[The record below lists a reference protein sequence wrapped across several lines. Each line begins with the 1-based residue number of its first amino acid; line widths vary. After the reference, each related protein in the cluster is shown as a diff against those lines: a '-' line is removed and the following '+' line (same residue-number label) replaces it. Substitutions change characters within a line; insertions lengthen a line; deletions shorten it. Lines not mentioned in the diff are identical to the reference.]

1 VALRHPFD
9 WARGDLVNGWIK
21 LHRKIIDNP
30 VFDKPELFHLFAF
43 CIMAASHDITRVIW
57 NGEERDIERGSFIAG
72 RKSLSDKL
80 KQSESKIYRNLKVLE
95 KLNMITLKSNNR
107 FTLINVV
114 NYCNYQGMEID
125 DEQQMN
131 NKRTTNE
138 QQMNTIK
145 NIRTKELKKKDIK
158 NKDIAISTPPKNEIL
173 QIYHEILPELPQI
186 KGWNEQRQR
195 ALNAR
200 WEEHP
205 DLGWWKEYFNQVK
218 GSDFLSGKVEPK
230 DGRKPFVA
238 TLEWLINSSNMLK
251 VIEGKYDDHKKTQS
265 SGGYQ
270 RTEQEEAERK
280 ADIARWASMR
290 EEDDTPK

>member
-1 VALRHPFD
+1 M
-9 WARGDLVNGWIK
+9 NGWIK

-158 NKDIAISTPPKNEIL
+158 NKDLKPMSVLPSDFSQEFETFWEAYPNFNRNKKGAFKAYQVCLKGEGRLEEATPDL
-173 QIYHEILPELPQI
+173 L
-186 KGWNEQRQR
+186 
-195 ALNAR
+195 LNAAKR
-200 WEEHP
+200 YSE
-205 DLGWWKEYFNQVK
+205 QVK
-218 GSDFLSGKVEPK
+218 YKDKQYVLHATTFLGKDE
-230 DGRKPFVA
+230 RWA
-238 TLEWLINSSNMLK
+238 EWKNP
-251 VIEGKYDDHKKTQS
+251 QS
-265 SGGYQ
+265 AQPSGGYQ

-280 ADIARWASMR
+280 AEIARWASMR